1 MNQNNKT
8 ELLAPA
14 GDLTKGYIAL
24 DYGADAIFLGGKAYS
39 LRAHASNFEIEDIR
53 NIVEYAHSKNKKV
66 YIVTNVICHNSL
78 INSAKDYLSEIVDCN
93 PDGYITA
100 DPFIIDLLHNEL
112 KQENIHLSTQQS
124 VCNSKSALFW
134 KSNFVNRVV
143 LAREVT
149 YEELKLLIKNLNN
162 AIEIEIFIH
171 GAVCI
176 SYSGRCTMS
185 NNYSLRDANIGGCA
199 QSCRWKYKVENDDIT
214 NKDKYFTMS
223 AKDMVQIEN
232 IKDLLDLN
240 IASFKIEGRMKS
252 EHYIATV
259 VNAYRKAIDRYY
271 LNDSFDNQDLKEE
284 LDNAANRETDTAW
297 FNPNPGSTKMLYHD
311 EQKIVTQNYL
321 FIVNDK
327 KDDYYLVTTKNK
339 IKLNDKIEIISPR
352 YQDKINAQIISMK
365 NINNEKIDVCPTP
378 MTKILIKLDN
388 NTQLDYPDIGRLI

>member
-78 INSAKDYLSEIVDCN
+78 INSAKDYLSKIVDCN

-124 VCNSKSALFW
+124 VCNSKAALFW

-352 YQDKINAQIISMK
+352 YQDKIKAQIISMK
-365 NINNEKIDVCPTP
+365 NINNENIDVCPTP
-378 MTKILIKLDN
+378 MTQILIKLDN

>member
-14 GDLTKGYIAL
+14 GDLARGYIAL

-39 LRAHASNFEIEDIR
+39 LRAHASNFEIEDIK
-53 NIVEYAHSKNKKV
+53 NIIEYAHSKNKKV

-78 INSAKDYLSEIVDCN
+78 INSAKDYLSKIVECN

-100 DPFIIDLLHNEL
+100 DPFIIDLLHNDFNQ
-112 KQENIHLSTQQS
+112 KNIHLSTQQS
-124 VCNSKSALFW
+124 VCNSKAALFW
-134 KSNFVNRVV
+134 KSNYVNRVV

-149 YEELKLLIKNLNN
+149 YNELKLLMKNINN
-162 AIEIEIFIH
+162 EIEIEIFIH

-199 QSCRWKYKVENDDIT
+199 QSCRWKYVIENDEIK

-232 IKDLLDLN
+232 INELLDLN

-259 VNAYRKAIDRYY
+259 VNAYRKSIDRYY
-271 LNDSFDNQDLKEE
+271 SLETFNNYDLKEE

-297 FNPNPGSTKMLYHD
+297 FDPNPGSSKMLYHD
-311 EQKIVTQNYL
+311 VQKQVTQNYI
-321 FIVNDK
+321 FIVNEK

-339 IKLNDKIEIISPR
+339 IRLNDQIEIISPR
-352 YQDKINAQIISMK
+352 YQNKIQTKIISIKDLNNK
-365 NINNEKIDVCPTP
+365 NIDICPTP

-388 NTQLDYPDIGRLI
+388 DVQLDYPDIGRLI